1 MFSASAQS
9 TECTSTKIRLLS
21 PSPNHSKARGNKA
34 IAGNGL
40 NIEVRVPSRSRPSW
54 VDTAR
59 LVRPN
64 ARMIPSR

>member
-1 MFSASAQS
+1 M
-9 TECTSTKIRLLS
+9 S

-54 VDTAR
+54 VDTAK
-59 LVRPN
+59 LVRPK